1 MTTPSSTWHAHIS
14 ASCPQSM
21 PTKQLAGSWLM
32 ADDQQLR
39 QRCSSFFSPWCLSW
53 LFPHFHLAN
62 AHHCSVNLSVC
73 YLIIVIHPFIKIQ
86 QHLMIREIH
95 GVPPFHSLVKQS
107 SPLLSQ
113 KASVLHFLTPSCL
126 SVGAPFLLISV
137 VSTDGAASSQLDTAQ
152 PSYTSNQS
160 KEQSIVCVV
169 WSLSEQQTPACA
181 QAAAQ
186 HCSS

>member
-39 QRCSSFFSPWCLSW
+39 QCCSSFFSPWCLSW
-53 LFPHFHLAN
+53 LFPHFHLAT
-62 AHHCSVNLSVC
+62 AHHCTVNLSVS

-86 QHLMIREIH
+86 QHLKIREIH
-95 GVPPFHSLVKQS
+95 GVPPPFHSLVKQS

-113 KASVLHFLTPSCL
+113 K
-126 SVGAPFLLISV
+126 APFLLISV

-169 WSLSEQQTPACA
+169 WGLSEQQTPACA